1 MQFEIDDKVH
11 ETDIVK
17 YYPLL
22 KEYLIQFAAGP
33 DGLPD
38 LEHHKAPKITSISKK
53 KTLGFVIVWL
63 DFQAEII

>member
-11 ETDIVK
+11 EMDIVK

-22 KEYLIQFAAGP
+22 KEYLIQFGAGP

-38 LEHHKAPKITSISKK
+38 LEHHKAPKYHQFPK
-53 KTLGFVIVWL
+53 KTLGHEYGLISRWKSYS
-63 DFQAEII
+63 